1 MAKNTLPKKTVVA
14 DTCFL
19 AHLFNP
25 EGVHHETCNE
35 IINKIKSDSENY
47 DVVIPSIVASESSGL
62 GLSYEVAE
70 KLSEGGIFKAKN
82 YTIPE
87 SYLTQE
93 IMRIL
98 KASGRAE
105 YKKNRSKND
114 YGRKWD
120 EFTDDIKIIEIAKT
134 TKADYILTI
143 DKAFIENVKTLKDA
157 SFFEGLQVVD
167 FSDRQSAIAILNGG
181 QVSLL

>member
-1 MAKNTLPKKTVVA
+1 MAKNTLSKKTVVV

-25 EGVHHETCNE
+25 KGVYHETCSE
-35 IINKIKSDSENY
+35 ILNKIKRNSENY
-47 DVVIPSIVASESSGL
+47 DVVIPSVVVSESSGL

-105 YKKNRSKND
+105 YKKNRSKNS

-134 TKADYILTI
+134 TEADYILTI
-143 DKAFIENVKTLKDA
+143 DKAFIENVEALKDA
-157 SFFEGLQVVD
+157 SFFEGIQVID
-167 FSDRQSAIAILNGG
+167 FSDRKSAIATLDSG
-181 QVSLL
+181 QVPLI